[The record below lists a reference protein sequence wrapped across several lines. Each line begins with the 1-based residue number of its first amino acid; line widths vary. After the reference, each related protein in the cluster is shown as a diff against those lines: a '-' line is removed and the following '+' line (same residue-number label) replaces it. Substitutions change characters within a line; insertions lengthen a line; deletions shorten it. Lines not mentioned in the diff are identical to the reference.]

1 MKGYKGFNSN
11 LCCLDKQYE
20 VGKTFEEERA
30 EICCKGMHF
39 CANPLEV
46 LNHYSLIGRDGKMN
60 RFAEVEALDEALT
73 DDDKKYCT
81 KKLKIGAELSLKGF
95 IKASFDFL
103 WDKCYEEPNDSEAD
117 NSQLASSGYNSQ
129 LASSGYNSQLASS
142 GDNSQLASSGYNS
155 KLASSGD
162 YSKLASSGYNSK
174 LASSGYNSKL
184 ASSGDNSQLA
194 SSGDNSQLASS
205 GYNSKLAS
213 SGDYSKLASSGDY
226 SQLASSGD
234 YSRMAI
240 EGKNSAGACL
250 GRNSKIKG
258 KIGTWITIASYDEKG
273 VINCV
278 KSAQIDGT
286 ELKEDV
292 FYRLKDGEFVEVE
305 ED

>member
-30 EICCKGMHF
+30 EICCEGMHF

-46 LNHYSLIGRDGKMN
+46 LNHYSLIGIDGKMN

-73 DDDKKYCT
+73 RDNKKYCT

-103 WDKCYEEPNDSEAD
+103 WDECYEEPNDSEAD
-117 NSQLASSGYNSQ
+117 NSQLASSGDNSQ
-129 LASSGYNSQLASS
+129 LASSGYYSQLASS
-142 GDNSQLASSGYNS
+142 GDNSQLASSGYYS
-155 KLASSGD
+155 QLASSGD
-162 YSKLASSGYNSK
+162 NSQ
-174 LASSGYNSKL
+174 L

-205 GYNSKLAS
+205 GY
-213 SGDYSKLASSGDY
+213 Y
-226 SQLASSGD
+226 SQLASSGY

-258 KIGTWITIASYDEKG
+258 KIGTWITLASYDEKG

>member
-1 MKGYKGFNSN
+1 
-11 LCCLDKQYE
+11 
-20 VGKTFEEERA
+20 
-30 EICCKGMHF
+30 MHF

-46 LNHYSLIGRDGKMN
+46 LNHYSLIGIDGKMN

-73 DDDKKYCT
+73 RDNKKYCT

-95 IKASFDFL
+95 IKDSFDFL

-117 NSQLASSGYNSQ
+117 NSKLASSGDNSKLASSGYYSKLASSGNNSK
-129 LASSGYNSQLASS
+129 LASSGYYSQLASS
-142 GDNSQLASSGYNS
+142 GDN
-155 KLASSGD
+155 
-162 YSKLASSGYNSK
+162 
-174 LASSGYNSKL
+174 
-184 ASSGDNSQLA
+184 
-194 SSGDNSQLASS
+194 
-205 GYNSKLAS
+205 
-213 SGDYSKLASSGDY
+213 
-226 SQLASSGD
+226 
-234 YSRMAI
+234 SRMAI

-258 KIGTWITIASYDEKG
+258 KIGTWITLASYDEKG

>member
-30 EICCKGMHF
+30 EICCEGMHF

-46 LNHYSLIGRDGKMN
+46 LNHYSLIGIDGKMN

-73 DDDKKYCT
+73 RDNKKYCT

-117 NSQLASSGYNSQ
+117 NSK
-129 LASSGYNSQLASS
+129 LASS
-142 GDNSQLASSGYNS
+142 GDNSQLASSGN
-155 KLASSGD
+155 
-162 YSKLASSGYNSK
+162 NSK
-174 LASSGYNSKL
+174 LASSGYYSKLASSGNNSKL

-205 GYNSKLAS
+205 GNNSKLAS
-213 SGDYSKLASSGDY
+213 SGDN
-226 SQLASSGD
+226 
-234 YSRMAI
+234 SRMAI

-258 KIGTWITIASYDEKG
+258 KIGTWITLASYDEKG

>member
-162 YSKLASSGYNSK
+162 YSKLASSG
-174 LASSGYNSKL
+174 
-184 ASSGDNSQLA
+184 
-194 SSGDNSQLASS
+194 
-205 GYNSKLAS
+205 
-213 SGDYSKLASSGDY
+213 DY